1 MPAENEVAGAQRS
14 VGYDSRANAR
24 WRWRWRCGAV
34 TVAAAIVIFSLLGLL
49 WKMGH

>member
-14 VGYDSRANAR
+14 VAYDSRAR
-24 WRWRWRCGAV
+24 RWRCGAV
-34 TVAAAIVIFSLLGLL
+34 TVAAAIVIFGLFGLL